1 MGSNVAECDE
11 ITLSYTANNFTPHA
25 DDTLS
30 YVPTATETN
39 TVANVVTLASGTD
52 YNLSGTTF
60 TFSRNTFSVVTG
72 GHTITIAVK
81 IGANEL
87 ATVT

>member
-11 ITLSYTANNFTPHA
+11 ITLGYTANNFVPHA

-39 TVANVVTLASGTD
+39 TVANTVSLVDGTD
-52 YNLSGTTF
+52 FNLAGTTF
-60 TFSRNTFSVVTG
+60 TFSRNTFAVVTG
-72 GHTITIAVK
+72 GHTITITLK
-81 IGANEL
+81 IGSVDL
-87 ATVT
+87 GTVT